1 LSPRRVA
8 ADSIPGVR
16 RIRHRQQHAD
26 GAAELALI
34 LGDRR
39 GGVVR
44 PPLSAGL
51 GAQGAVKVVGT
62 TAVGARERVVVVE
75 VDDTWLLLGVG
86 GGNVR
91 LLHTCRSPGRR
102 TCRRS
107 TRDENDPAVD
117 RSGLSARPWAR
128 KPALPLLSVT
138 PGAGGQVIGVPAQA
152 CPGCCCSVPA
162 GLRWRSRPSP
172 ASRGAVP
179 AAAGAGQPHGAA
191 ESGADGAGG
200 AADDFRDVARVE
212 DHQRRAF
219 QPYLSGAL
227 TFNAAAEQAAA
238 PLKSFMLRQTRAE
251 DLSLFTGDDKTV
263 DPAAVNP
270 TEVDS
275 VPLAALAPAFLTS
288 ELKTAFQI
296 GFMVVLP
303 FLVIDLVV
311 AAVLTALGMIML
323 PPQLVSLPLKLLLFV
338 TVDGWHLL
346 VGSLLGSF

>member
-1 LSPRRVA
+1 MGLA
-8 ADSIPGVR
+8 APVW
-16 RIRHRQQHAD
+16 
-26 GAAELALI
+26 AAEP
-34 LGDRR
+34 
-39 GGVVR
+39 VV
-44 PPLSAGL
+44 
-51 GAQGAVKVVGT
+51 
-62 TAVGARERVVVVE
+62 
-75 VDDTWLLLGVG
+75 
-86 GGNVR
+86 
-91 LLHTCRSPGRR
+91 
-102 TCRRS
+102 
-107 TRDENDPAVD
+107 
-117 RSGLSARPWAR
+117 
-128 KPALPLLSVT
+128 PLLAVS
-138 PGAGGQVIGVPAQA
+138 PGAGAQVIGVPGASL
-152 CPGCCCSVPA
+152 PWLLLFPFLPA
-162 GLRWRSRPSP
+162 LLLAFTAFTRIAVVLFLLRQGLGSHTAPPNLVLMGLAVLLTIFVMSP
-172 ASRGAVP
+172 ALKTIN
-179 AAAGAGQPHGAA
+179 A
-191 ESGADGAGG
+191 EAY
-200 AADDFRDVARVE
+200 
-212 DHQRRAF
+212 